1 MYLIFSA
8 RRSTMY
14 VTERSRRMFDKS
26 QNYLAGGVGAQVR
39 SLVDPHPVFMDHGRG
54 SRVYD
59 VDGNEYVDFLL
70 GYGPLILGHSP
81 EPVVSAVTEQ
91 LNKGSTF
98 GTPHELEIDLSRMI
112 TELMPSVE
120 LVRWNNS
127 GSEAVQS
134 VLRLARAHTGK
145 NKVIKFEGHYHGWL
159 DSVYVSHLPEALSMI
174 GLENAPWKVLG
185 SAGQCESVLEDLI
198 VLPWNDLDI
207 VERTVKEHKHEIA
220 AILTEPVMSNCGV
233 IPPNPGY
240 LEGLRRITQEHD
252 ILLIF
257 DEVITGFRIDLHGAQ
272 GYFGVTPDLCTMA
285 KALGG
290 GYPIS
295 AFGGKREIMQLIADK
310 KVVHAGTYNSNG
322 LVCAAAL
329 ATLREL
335 TKDDGA
341 IYDRMRILGKRLM
354 EGLAEIAARNGVP
367 LRIQGYGT
375 FFGTVFIDRPITSF
389 RESFFQDKGRYPR
402 FRKELFARGV
412 QIFPTDKGLWY
423 LSAAHTDA
431 DIDHALETVEVVMPL
446 LS

>member
-1 MYLIFSA
+1 MYS
-8 RRSTMY
+8 
-14 VTERSRRMFDKS
+14 TERSKGMFETS
-26 QNYLAGGVGAQVR
+26 QQYLAGGVGAQVR
-39 SLVDPHPVFMDHGRG
+39 SLIDPYPVFMDHGRG

-59 VDGNEYVDFLL
+59 VDGNEYLDFLL
-70 GYGPLILGHSP
+70 SYGPLILGHCP
-81 EPVVSAVTEQ
+81 DPVVKAVKGQ
-91 LNKGSTF
+91 LDRGTAF
-98 GTPHELEIDLSRMI
+98 GTPHELEIELSRLVC
-112 TELMPSVE
+112 ELVPSVD
-120 LVRWNNS
+120 LVRYSNS
-127 GSEAVQS
+127 GSEAVQA
-134 VLRLARAHTGK
+134 VLRLARAYTGK

-174 GLENAPWKVLG
+174 GLERAPWKVLG
-185 SAGQCESVLEDLI
+185 TPGQCESVLQDLI
-198 VLPWNDLDI
+198 VLPWNNLDV
-207 VERTVKEHKHEIA
+207 VEKTIQDHKHEIA
-220 AILTEPVMSNCGV
+220 AIITEPAMSNCGV

-240 LEGLRRITQEHD
+240 LEGLRQITQDND

-257 DEVITGFRIDLHGAQ
+257 DEVITGFRVDLHGAQ

-295 AFGGKREIMQLIADK
+295 AFGGKREIMDMIAQK

-335 TKDDGA
+335 SKDNGA
-341 IYDRMRILGKRLM
+341 VYDRMRALGNRLM
-354 EGLAEIAARNGVP
+354 QGLADIAHRNDVP
-367 LRIQGYGT
+367 LRLQGFGT

-389 RESFFQDKGRYPR
+389 RESFYQDKGRYPR

-423 LSAAHTDA
+423 LSAAHTEA
-431 DIDHALETVEVVMPL
+431 DIDRALDVVADVMPML
-446 LS
+446 K